1 MHKIKQ
7 DPEPT
12 LEKINSSTMKRKE
25 DSMTFGERVS
35 AVHLMQRFVRMSRV
49 LIPLFS
55 SLVYKD
61 NLSISEKRKLDR
73 IKLVYDNFHANPE
86 ASKHL
91 IGSDILR
98 LIQSVYFTL
107 VSKKGESPESFY
119 EYNEFI
125 KESDRLIANW
135 DRQQMN

>member
-1 MHKIKQ
+1 
-7 DPEPT
+7 
-12 LEKINSSTMKRKE
+12 
-25 DSMTFGERVS
+25 MTFGERVS
-35 AVHLMQRFVRMSRV
+35 AVHLMQRFVRMSRI

-61 NLSISEKRKLDR
+61 NLSKTELRKLER
-73 IKLVYDNFHANPE
+73 IKSVYDNFHANPE
-86 ASKHL
+86 ASRHL
-91 IGSDILR
+91 IDSDILR
-98 LIQSVYFTL
+98 LIQRVYFTL

>member
-1 MHKIKQ
+1 
-7 DPEPT
+7 
-12 LEKINSSTMKRKE
+12 
-25 DSMTFGERVS
+25 MTFGERVS